1 MSALKQNAKDS
12 IKRIVIICV
21 AAMLMATNIK
31 TFVRT
36 GDLFPGGA
44 TGLTILIQRAGEMFF
59 DVTIPYTV
67 ANLLLNAIPIYIG
80 FKFIGKKF
88 TAYSCLMIF
97 LTNILTDLI
106 PGYVITYDTLLI
118 SVFGGIINGFVISL
132 CLMVNTSTGG
142 TDFLSIYMSQKK
154 GMDSFNMVLGI
165 NIVILSIAGI
175 LFGWDKALYSIIF
188 QFTSTQILHTLYKK
202 YQQQTLLVVTNKPQE
217 VCDEIYK
224 VSHHGATI
232 IQGEGSYEHCERY
245 MIYSVVS
252 SAESKKVVAGV
263 KKIDPTAFV
272 NVMKTEQL
280 YGRFYQAPND

>member
-1 MSALKQNAKDS
+1 MSVLKENAK
-12 IKRIVIICV
+12 KIVIICI
-21 AAMLMATNIK
+21 AATLMATNIK

-44 TGLTILIQRAGEMFF
+44 TGLTVLIQRAAEMYF
-59 DVTIPYTV
+59 DIPIPYTV
-67 ANLLLNAIPIYIG
+67 VNLLLNALPIYVG
-80 FKFIGKKF
+80 FRFIGKKF
-88 TAYSCLMIF
+88 TAYSCLMIM

-106 PGYVITYDTLLI
+106 PGYVVTYDTLLI

-132 CLMVNTSTGG
+132 CLLVNTSTGG

-165 NIVILSIAGI
+165 NIIILSIAGL

-217 VCDEIYK
+217 VCKEIYK

-232 IQGEGSYEHCERY
+232 IQGEGAYEHCERY

-252 SAESKKVVAGV
+252 SSESKKVVNRV
-263 KKIDPTAFV
+263 REIDSKAFV

-280 YGRFYQAPND
+280 SGRFYQAPND